1 MLLIRLRARMRAM
14 TASGDSGFAIGA
26 VIALMAVSILL
37 VALMSS
43 SVVYSIGFSTATR
56 AGVQAQGAAEAGLAA
71 ATVGLETGT
80 CSSVGAV
87 YQNVAGQ
94 TPTYRAVVY
103 VPSGGGWVQGCPAAG
118 NTNVRILSNGTAAN
132 GGTSGQK
139 GNNSKTLETV
149 LGPSTQPTQVAA
161 TGPAVYAYSSS
172 NFGGSGTLVS
182 VDGSSPK
189 VMIST
194 GNVNCNG
201 ASSGASDLVVKN
213 GNLDMSGSCSVTGN
227 VWASGSL
234 TVEGGVQI
242 GGNAVAN
249 SISVPSG
256 KIQGSAWS
264 ASTTSLSGGS
274 SYIYGNLTSTT
285 TTFNSGGYIGGNIW
299 NYGTIT
305 LDWGVKVIGNAT
317 GQTVVYPNRPNTLG
331 SYTPIASGPGPSPY
345 QQPTAPT
352 VPNWVDYSYNP
363 TAWTG
368 FTPVVLPTGTCT
380 ITTLRS
386 AVATLAGG
394 KGLIDARNCSN
405 GLTLTGSDQL
415 AISNDIAIF
424 ANKFTIGNSGGIVP
438 AAAAR
443 VWLINPD
450 TVANGVPTCGSGNSL
465 SISGAPVFQNAAGTI
480 KASVMVY
487 SPCDVTISTGV
498 KFQGQVFSGSATID
512 GGAQIG
518 YVAIGLPGVDLS
530 TGSTT
535 GSTTTTTTRSVV
547 SNRNY
552 TGS

>member
-1 MLLIRLRARMRAM
+1 MLLIRLRARLRAT
-14 TASGDSGFAIGA
+14 TASGDRGFAIGA
-26 VIALMAVSILL
+26 VVVLMAVSILF
-37 VALMSS
+37 VAVMSS

-56 AGVQAQGAAEAGLAA
+56 AGVQAQGSAEAGLAA

-80 CSSVGAV
+80 CTSVGAV
-87 YQNVAGQ
+87 YQSAAGT
-94 TPTYRAVVY
+94 TPVYRAVVY
-103 VPSGGGWVQGCPAAG
+103 VPGGAGWVQGCPAAG
-118 NTNVRILSNGTAAN
+118 NTNVRIVSAGTAIN
-132 GGTSGQK
+132 GGTAGQR
-139 GNNSKTLETV
+139 GNDAKTLETV
-149 LGPSTQPTQVAA
+149 LGPSTQPTQISA

-194 GNVNCNG
+194 GDVNCNG

-213 GNLDMSGSCSVTGN
+213 GNLTMSGSCSVTGN
-227 VWASGSL
+227 VWASGALS
-234 TVEGGVQI
+234 VNGGVQV

-249 SISVPSG
+249 SISIPSG
-256 KIQGSAWS
+256 AIRGSAWS

-285 TTFNSGGYIGGNIW
+285 TTFNSGGYVGGNIW
-299 NYGTIT
+299 NYGTVT

-317 GQTVVYPNRPNTLG
+317 GMSVLNTNRPSTLG
-331 SYTPIASGPGPSPY
+331 SYTQISTGPGASPY
-345 QQPTAPT
+345 AQPATPG
-352 VPNWVDYSYNP
+352 VPNWVDYNYDP

-368 FTPVVLPTGTCT
+368 FTPKVLPTGTCT
-380 ITTLRS
+380 ITTLQN
-386 AVATLAGG
+386 AVTSLAGG

-415 AISNDIAIF
+415 QISNDIAIF
-424 ANKFTIGNSGGIVP
+424 ANKIVIGNSGGIVP
-438 AAAAR
+438 SAAAR

-450 TVANGVPTCGSGNSL
+450 TTANGVPTCAANESFSV
-465 SISGAPVFQNAAGTI
+465 SGAPVFQNASGTI
-480 KASVMVY
+480 KDSVMMY
-487 SPCDVTISTGV
+487 SPCDLTVSTGV
-498 KFQGQVFSGSATID
+498 KFQGQVFAGSATID

-530 TGSTT
+530 TGTTT
-535 GSTTTTTTRSVV
+535 GGGPTTTTRSIV

-552 TGS
+552 TGP